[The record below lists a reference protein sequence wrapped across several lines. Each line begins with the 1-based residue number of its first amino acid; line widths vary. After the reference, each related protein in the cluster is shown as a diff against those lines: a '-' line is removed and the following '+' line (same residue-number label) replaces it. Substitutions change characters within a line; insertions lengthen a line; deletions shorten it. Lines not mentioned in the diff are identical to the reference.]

1 MKVFTLILAIASVAA
16 FADSNWEVKKEK
28 MEERTKEAAS
38 DTGRGLKS
46 ASRKVQDETCEMI
59 NGKMECAMKKTK
71 HSIQNGA
78 DKVEDAMD

>member
-1 MKVFTLILAIASVAA
+1 MKVFTMILAIASMAA
-16 FADSNWEVKKEK
+16 FADSKWEVKKEK

-38 DTGRGLKS
+38 DTGRGLKR